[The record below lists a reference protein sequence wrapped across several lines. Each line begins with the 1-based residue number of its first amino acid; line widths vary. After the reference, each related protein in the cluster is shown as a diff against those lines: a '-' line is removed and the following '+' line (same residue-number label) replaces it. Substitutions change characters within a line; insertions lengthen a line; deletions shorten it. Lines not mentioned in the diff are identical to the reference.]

1 MWVLRFVFTD
11 LVLTYIIFALQEA
24 CPGENDA
31 SNQEKTSEPMDSV
44 GTDGVN

>member
-1 MWVLRFVFTD
+1 MLRFVVTD
-11 LVLTYIIFALQEA
+11 LVLTYIIFAMQEA
-24 CPGENDA
+24 CSGGNDA